1 MYQLAQVVTATEKFA
16 FQQPPNTGN
25 EGAFCVDNDKL
36 FHTWGPA
43 TKNVRSPRVVRR
55 AVGMSSLAE
64 AEGRS
69 PGLVAWRSGR
79 TLV

>member
-16 FQQPPNTGN
+16 FQQLPNTGN

-64 AEGRS
+64 AEDRS

>member
-55 AVGMSSLAE
+55 AVQSCRGPKPRV
-64 AEGRS
+64 GR
-69 PGLVAWRSGR
+69 VAQW
-79 TLV
+79 